1 MEFFPRYSLVPCDV
15 SMANL
20 HEASGGNDDN
30 EGRVIEEELEI
41 IEEIK
46 DQEIDEQQ
54 DQIKIHDH

>member
-1 MEFFPRYSLVPCDV
+1 
-15 SMANL
+15 MANL

-46 DQEIDEQQ
+46 DQEIDDQL
-54 DQIKIHDH
+54 DQITIHHH